1 MQDNSS
7 IQTSI
12 VEKQMV
18 VVIQKSERKQKQ
30 EKEQN

>member
-7 IQTSI
+7 IQTLI

-18 VVIQKSERKQKQ
+18 VAIQKSERKQKQ
-30 EKEQN
+30 EKEQY